1 MASKLSEEQQRQV
14 EDLYTQGLKPSAITQ
29 ELELTGLGRSV
40 AAHCLNLRNA
50 NAMGTGPKPAEGQSR
65 APGATTRSAVA
76 EMVEG
81 IERLDELGEKRTA
94 RHTPQSPTP
103 TKDPVETAKGAIET
117 GIELASRG
125 NGNGNGQPQGELL
138 EFLTTVVTQQREA
151 HANIMEQIQSR
162 HTNDLSRIEKDHDH
176 KMEELKLKAEADRLR
191 EQDYWAR
198 IETTRQE
205 SDKQRGEM
213 EREQR
218 KLVGEKLDTV
228 NQQVKENLEHSNRL
242 IEEREKSSDRYV
254 ELSERLGGEL
264 AEVRKEMGKDNGTQE
279 LIKHAI
285 SRLGEPIIR
294 AIEKRGDNGNAI
306 ALPRAVGSDVKKGG
320 ANLGIGDKVK
330 GAVKK
335 AFLAKLSPYIKE
347 GMEQMLK
354 HLKKWPEV
362 SMKFLV
368 DLLWSWRMY
377 ADVSGYIQAA
387 ITFIVLNDIDE
398 LVEKAGSHLTDE
410 ARKALLSDKAKKWWA
425 ELQKAINERVRDE
438 EKAQAAYDKYATEG
452 KKKGEKE

>member
-1 MASKLSEEQQRQV
+1 
-14 EDLYTQGLKPSAITQ
+14 
-29 ELELTGLGRSV
+29 
-40 AAHCLNLRNA
+40 
-50 NAMGTGPKPAEGQSR
+50 MGIGPKPAEGQSR

-81 IERLDELGEKRTA
+81 IERLDELGEKRAT

-103 TKDPVETAKGAIET
+103 MKDPVETATKAIET
-117 GIELASRG
+117 GIELASKG
-125 NGNGNGQPQGELL
+125 NGNGNGQPQGEFL
-138 EFLTTVVTQQREA
+138 EFLTTLVTQQDKSSQA
-151 HANIMEQIQSR
+151 IINQLQTQ
-162 HTNDLSRIEKDHDH
+162 HTNALDRAKVDHGLRMQELEAKFEHEKQRD
-176 KMEELKLKAEADRLR
+176 
-191 EQDYWAR
+191 QDYWAR

-213 EREQR
+213 EKEQR

-254 ELSERLGGEL
+254 ELSERLGSEL
-264 AEVRKEMGKDNGTQE
+264 AELRKEMGKDNGTQE

-294 AIEKRGDNGNAI
+294 AIEKRGDNGGAL
-306 ALPRAVGSDVKKGG
+306 ALPSAIESDTKKGG
-320 ANLGIGDKVK
+320 ANLGLGDKVK

>member
-1 MASKLSEEQQRQV
+1 MASKLTEEQQRQV

-50 NAMGTGPKPAEGQSR
+50 NAGGTGPKPAEGQLR
-65 APGATTRSAVA
+65 VPGAAGHSAVA

-81 IERLDELGEKRTA
+81 IERLDELGEKRAA

-103 TKDPVETAKGAIET
+103 TKDPIETAKTAIET

-138 EFLTTVVTQQREA
+138 QFLTTVVTQQREA
-151 HANIMEQIQSR
+151 HANVMEQIQSR

-176 KMEELKLKAEADRLR
+176 KMEELKLKVEADRLR

-198 IETTRQE
+198 IETARQE
-205 SDKQRGEM
+205 TDKQRMEM
-213 EREQR
+213 ENKQR
-218 KLVGEKLDTV
+218 DMLAEKLDV
-228 NQQVKENLEHSNRL
+228 ANQQAKENLEHSNKL
-242 IEEREKSSDRYV
+242 IEEREKSSERHL
-254 ELSERLGGEL
+254 EMSERFGGEL
-264 AEVRKEMGKDNGTQE
+264 AELRKEIGKDNGTQE

-285 SRLGEPIIR
+285 ERLGEPIVR
-294 AIEKRGDNGNAI
+294 AIEKRGGNGDAL
-306 ALPRAVGSDVKKGG
+306 ALPRAVGNTKKGG
-320 ANLGIGDKVK
+320 ANLGLGDKVK

-354 HLKKWPEV
+354 HLRKWPDV

-387 ITFIVLNDIDE
+387 ITFIVLNDVDE
-398 LVEKAGSHLTDE
+398 LVEKAGSYLTDE

-438 EKAQAAYDKYATEG
+438 EKAQAAYDHYADEG
-452 KKKGEKE
+452 RKKEKAE